1 MNASENMLEAPRLP
15 GDRFIWYVI
24 ALECATFGV
33 LFLSF
38 AGARAFHVEMFNT
51 SQREL
56 DVNMGAFNTALLLT
70 ASWCVARAV
79 AAVRAA
85 AQKAGLL
92 WLGTAI
98 AGGLGFVIIK
108 ALEYADKAERGFGLS
123 YNLFFDFYYV
133 LTGFHLLHVVAG
145 LFALAVAGVSL
156 MQQPL
161 QEDGALSAYA
171 LETVG
176 AFWHL
181 VDMLWLVLFP
191 LVYVVH

>member
-1 MNASENMLEAPRLP
+1 MSALENQAAAPRLP

-38 AGARAFHVEMFNT
+38 AGARAFHVELFNT
-51 SQREL
+51 SQRAL

-85 AQKAGLL
+85 AKKAALL
-92 WLGTAI
+92 WLAAAI
-98 AGGLGFVIIK
+98 AGGLGFAIVK
-108 ALEYADKAERGFGLS
+108 ALEYAGKVACGFGLS

-133 LTGFHLLHVVAG
+133 LTGFHLLHVLAG
-145 LFALAVAGVSL
+145 LLALALAGWGL
-156 MQQPL
+156 MRQQP
-161 QEDGALSAYA
+161 QEDGTLSAYA